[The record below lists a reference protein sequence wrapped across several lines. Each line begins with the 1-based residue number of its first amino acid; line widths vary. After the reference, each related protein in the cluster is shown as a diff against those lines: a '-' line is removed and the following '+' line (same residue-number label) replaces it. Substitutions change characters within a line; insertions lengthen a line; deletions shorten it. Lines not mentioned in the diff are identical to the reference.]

1 MPERQYAHP
10 PMPALAALLALLV
23 AAPIPV
29 PPSPGAIGTVPDEP
43 GVVVLPDAPILQT
56 VAADLDGDGRR
67 ELVRLVRGD
76 GEAALAEV
84 WVERGPTWAMLGEP
98 VEVVPPSRI
107 GTRIDDV
114 YQATPVRL
122 LVRRV
127 DGVEHVT
134 IASQPT
140 FEELDVGEPCC
151 LLLHD
156 LVMEPGGVARRVEV
170 ADSSDFAD
178 AVLVID
184 LDGDGTDELL
194 STFSPPPAR
203 RVSFAIDARVHRWI
217 DGRFADPAVSTLPA
231 GAGDVPFVLGD
242 SDGVPGDEAAIA
254 GTIGPPQLNRIRLAP
269 GDGLV
274 MDAAGRAADQALAIP
289 LGEGRGVAVSGIDGL
304 IAAAWPAG
312 EPISTPA
319 GSSRLTDVQLIGTVE
334 VDGEQ
339 HLALHRRETTAL
351 HLLAL
356 PGLEPRRSSLIGR
369 SPAGER
375 LALGPLSPFSGPL
388 PVSDPG
394 AAPEVAHGGNRVGA
408 GPRPARMAT
417 LAGAQPIGLVGDA
430 TLVALHH
437 GPFELAV
444 AGPGGGALAVPA
456 PLPSAWTSIVP
467 VGLLREP
474 EADAGDLEPEV
485 RGALHLDRINELAVG
500 GDGFT
505 AEIVAPS
512 GSRVVVSDG
521 QALTSRVFVVPDA
534 GALAVPLLRA
544 APGSEQSSSLQAVTL
559 VVTTPAGHAY
569 LAAWNVEVRTG
580 PPPVEVDVTTDFG
593 SSAVEIDG
601 ATLPGASVHVD
612 GRSVEVDPAGHF
624 AARAVLP
631 PWPTDVVIEVDDS
644 LGNVGRATVSGVGW
658 FDYRALPWVPIVAAI
673 VAVAALILLLRVPRL
688 NPLPPRPDDDSA
700 LEELEPD

>member
-1 MPERQYAHP
+1 MPERQYAHL
-10 PMPALAALLALLV
+10 PMHVLDALLALLV
-23 AAPIPV
+23 AAPVAV
-29 PPSPGAIGTVPDEP
+29 PPSPSAIGAVPDEP

-107 GTRIDDV
+107 GARIDDV
-114 YQATPVRL
+114 YAATPVRL

-127 DGVEHVT
+127 AGRERVT
-134 IASQPT
+134 VASQPH
-140 FEELDVGEPCC
+140 FEEIDVGEPCC

-156 LVMEPGGVARRVEV
+156 LVIEPGGVARRVEV
-170 ADSSDFAD
+170 AAPSDFAD

-203 RVSFAIDARVHRWI
+203 RVSFAIDASVHRWI
-217 DGRFADPAVSTLPA
+217 DGRFADPAVSSLPA
-231 GAGDVPFVLGD
+231 GAGDVPFLLED

-254 GTIGPPQLNRIRLAP
+254 GTIGPPQLNRIRLGP
-269 GDGLV
+269 GDALV
-274 MDAAGRAADQALAIP
+274 MDPAGRAADQALAIP
-289 LGEGRGVAVSGIDGL
+289 LGGGRGVAVSGIDGL
-304 IAAAWPAG
+304 IAAPWPAG
-312 EPISTPA
+312 ESISAPA
-319 GSSRLTDVQLIGTVE
+319 GSSRLSDVRLIGTVE
-334 VDGEQ
+334 IDGEQ
-339 HLALHRRETTAL
+339 LLALHRRETTAL

-375 LALGPLSPFSGPL
+375 LGLGPLSPYSGPL
-388 PVSDPG
+388 PVADPG
-394 AAPEVAHGGNRVGA
+394 VAPEVAHGGNRVGA
-408 GPRPARMAT
+408 GPSPVRMAT

-437 GPFELAV
+437 GPLELAV
-444 AGPGGGALAVPA
+444 SGAGGGALAVPA

-467 VGLLREP
+467 VGLVRDP
-474 EADAGDLEPEV
+474 ETDAGDLEPQV
-485 RGALHLDRINELAVG
+485 LGALPRERIDELAVG
-500 GDGFT
+500 ADGFT
-505 AEIVAPS
+505 AEILAPP
-512 GSRVVVSDG
+512 GSRVVASDG
-521 QALTSRVFVVPDA
+521 QAATSRVLVVPDG
-534 GALAVPLLRA
+534 GALAIPLLR
-544 APGSEQSSSLQAVTL
+544 GSNSQDPSSMQAVTL
-559 VVTTPAGHAY
+559 IVTTPAGHAY
-569 LAAWNVEVRTG
+569 MAAWNVEVRTG
-580 PPPVEVDVTTDFG
+580 PPPVEVDVATDLG
-593 SSAVEIDG
+593 SPAVEIEG
-601 ATLPGASVHVD
+601 TTLPGASVHVD
-612 GRSVEVDPAGHF
+612 GRSVDVDPAGRF
-624 AARAVLP
+624 AARVEVP
-631 PWPTDVVIEVDDS
+631 PWPTDVVVEVDDS

-658 FDYRALPWVPIVAAI
+658 FDYRALPWVPLVAAI

-688 NPLPPRPDDDSA
+688 DPLPPRPDDDSA